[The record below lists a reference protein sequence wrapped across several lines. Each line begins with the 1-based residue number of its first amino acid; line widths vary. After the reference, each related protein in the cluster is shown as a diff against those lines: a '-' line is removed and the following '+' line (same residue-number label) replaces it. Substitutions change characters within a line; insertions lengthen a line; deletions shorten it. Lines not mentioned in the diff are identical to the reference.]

1 MSETKVN
8 LMWQH
13 RVDDYNSSG
22 QTIAIW
28 CKEND
33 VKPARLRSWI
43 REFNT
48 NHTATKEVANWVSV
62 DTTELKDVISENSL
76 IVKIGAASIEINSNF
91 NKELFSKVT
100 EVLFS
105 LC

>member
-13 RVDDYNSSG
+13 RVDDYNASG

-28 CKEND
+28 CKENH

-43 REFNT
+43 REFST
-48 NHTATKEVANWVSV
+48 NHTTTKEVANWVSV
-62 DTTELKDVISENSL
+62 DATELKDVISENSL
-76 IVKIGAASIEINSNF
+76 IVKIGADS
-91 NKELFSKVT
+91 
-100 EVLFS
+100 
-105 LC
+105 